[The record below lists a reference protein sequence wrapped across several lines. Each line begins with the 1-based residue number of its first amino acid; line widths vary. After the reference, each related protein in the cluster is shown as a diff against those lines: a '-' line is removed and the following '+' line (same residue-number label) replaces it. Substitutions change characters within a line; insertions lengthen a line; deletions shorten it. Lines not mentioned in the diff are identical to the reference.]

1 MSTQQRGAVVV
12 TGASSGIGRAC
23 ALHLDKSGYRVFA
36 TVRKQT
42 DADSLKVAASPNLV
56 PVLMD
61 VTDEASI
68 AAAAATVT
76 AAVGSD
82 GLAGLVNNAGY
93 GVPGPI
99 ELIAPADLR
108 RQFEVNVVGQV
119 MVTQAFLP
127 LIRLARGRIVNI
139 GSVGGKITIP
149 FGGALCASKYAIE
162 AINDALRMELHSWGI
177 HVVLIA
183 PAGISTPAVDALVRD
198 GEAAIQKFT
207 PEGRRR
213 YEKMFMTFLQK
224 AVAREKKGSPPEV
237 VARAVLKALTVHKP
251 KARYPVGADATPLT
265 WLPWLLPARWLDQV
279 RFKIFGQP
287 PRFGSM
293 AD

>member
-23 ALHLDKSGYRVFA
+23 ALYLDKSGYRVFA

-42 DADSLKVAASPNLV
+42 DADALKASASPNLV

-76 AAVGSD
+76 AAVGTA

-99 ELIAPADLR
+99 ELIPPADLR

-119 MVTQAFLP
+119 MVTQAFMP
-127 LIRLARGRIVNI
+127 LIRQARGRIVNI

-162 AINDALRMELHSWGI
+162 AINDALRMELHPWGI

-213 YEKMFMTFLQK
+213 YEKMFMTFLQRG
-224 AVAREKKGSPPEV
+224 AAREKKGSPPEV
-237 VARAVLKALTVHKP
+237 VARAVLKALTVRRP
-251 KARYPVGADATPLT
+251 KTRYPVGADATPLT
-265 WLPWLLPARWLDQV
+265 WLPWLLPARWLDQI
-279 RFKIFGQP
+279 RFNLFGLP
-287 PRFGSM
+287 PRFGGQTG
-293 AD
+293 